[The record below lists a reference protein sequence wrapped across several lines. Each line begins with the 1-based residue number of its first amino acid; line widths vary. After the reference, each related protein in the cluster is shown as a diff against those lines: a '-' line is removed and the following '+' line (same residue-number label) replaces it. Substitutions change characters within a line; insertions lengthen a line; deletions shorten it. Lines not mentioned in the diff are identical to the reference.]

1 MKVAIVGS
9 RSAVSVD
16 IASALESRPSE
27 IISGGAVGVDTLA
40 AEYARA
46 NGIKLSEY
54 RPDYDRYGRRAPHV
68 RNRQMVMD
76 ADMVLA
82 FWDGKS
88 KGTESSI
95 NQARRQGKPLKIVM
109 I

>member
-9 RSAVSVD
+9 RSAVSID
-16 IASALESRPSE
+16 IASALECRPSE

-40 AEYARA
+40 ADYARK
-46 NGIKLSEY
+46 NGIKLTVY
-54 RPDYDRYGRRAPHV
+54 PPDYDHYGRRATHV

-76 ADMVLA
+76 ADMVIA

-95 NQARRQGKPLKIVM
+95 NQARRQGKKLKIVM

>member
-54 RPDYDRYGRRAPHV
+54 LLPRA
-68 RNRQMVMD
+68 R
-76 ADMVLA
+76 LLCILSLTLL
-82 FWDGKS
+82 S
-88 KGTESSI
+88 KDSKRME
-95 NQARRQGKPLKIVM
+95 L
-109 I
+109 